1 MCDAINEKDE
11 RYKYASELM
20 DKDGCKQVNL
30 ELTQCLKQYK
40 KDWRMCKDQTANLQK
55 CLIEQKNQRPK

>member
-30 ELTQCLKQYK
+30 ELT
-40 KDWRMCKDQTANLQK
+40 
-55 CLIEQKNQRPK
+55 